1 MAEKIACSAIDAG
14 HTFDIRIHFPVVI
27 GQRRHRL
34 QRCAGTQA
42 TRVPDCRCGDR
53 EPNAALVRTAGLV
66 RPATTACGPRAMHID
81 AAKKTRIVVAS
92 RRRQRFDT
100 RIVAA
105 SRCRQ
110 PRSSGSIA
118 NPVDATYRA
127 NADPDVATNSNGVPA
142 TAETRATSTSQQRA

>member
-1 MAEKIACSAIDAG
+1 MADKKSLVRQLMP
-14 HTFDIRIHFPVVI
+14 DIRSISVFISRRDRTTPTCVAKAVREHEQRMFPTVAAATANRMLHSCEPP
-27 GQRRHRL
+27 GLFGLPPRPGTARLAHRRS
-34 QRCAGTQA
+34 
-42 TRVPDCRCGDR
+42 
-53 EPNAALVRTAGLV
+53 
-66 RPATTACGPRAMHID
+66 
-81 AAKKTRIVVAS
+81 KKTRIVVAS
-92 RRRQRFDT
+92 RCRQRFDT

-105 SRCRQ
+105 SRCGQ

>member
-1 MAEKIACSAIDAG
+1 MP
-14 HTFDIRIHFPVVI
+14 DIRSISVFIFLSLSGNADIGCKGAREHKQRAFPAV
-27 GQRRHRL
+27 
-34 QRCAGTQA
+34 AAA
-42 TRVPDCRCGDR
+42 TANRMLRSC
-53 EPNAALVRTAGLV
+53 EPPGLFGLLP
-66 RPATTACGPRAMHID
+66 RPAGRAPCTSTQQ
-81 AAKKTRIVVAS
+81 KTRIVVAS

-105 SRCRQ
+105 SRCRR